1 MGNFSLAI
9 TMKNENVRACVLS
22 MLLMAAFV
30 NVSGRARLSYEVAP
44 DTVNHYLEVELTCD
58 NTSERLMCGHA

>member
-1 MGNFSLAI
+1 
-9 TMKNENVRACVLS
+9 
-22 MLLMAAFV
+22 MAAFV

-58 NTSERLMCGHA
+58 NTSEPGCVAMLSVFVKQKKMKT